1 MTKKRIKKSLNV
13 QGKQVFIE
21 NVNMET
27 QTIYKVDGRVIT
39 KPCDFEL
46 GQHILTGGRT
56 SISQRGSM
64 RIEDD
69 GSGTFR
75 PFRTDT
81 GSPFDEIFET
91 PHGSVRE
98 YKTCIVV
105 KHTFPKKLG
114 KALIESLYNKESED
128 VMAFIK
134 TRKTGTE
141 WQF

>member
-1 MTKKRIKKSLNV
+1 MSKGKTKSLNV

-21 NVNMET
+21 NINMET
-27 QTIYKVDGRVIT
+27 QTIYNTDGRVIT
-39 KPCDFEL
+39 IPCDFEL
-46 GQHILTGGRT
+46 GQHILAGGR
-56 SISQRGSM
+56 SNISQRGSM
-64 RIEDD
+64 RTDDD
-69 GSGTFR
+69 GKSTFR

-81 GSPFDEIFET
+81 GTPFEEIFDT

-114 KALIESLYNKESED
+114 KALIEALYSEESDD
-128 VMAFIK
+128 VKAFVK

-141 WQF
+141 WQ